1 MTFSPKS
8 LLSFASR
15 RSILVDCLIQ
25 AGYLQSNNDLVLN
38 SKKTETVIIAPPEL
52 HPNISQ
58 VIASFCSSV
67 KSGVRDLSV
76 IFGSSLGFD
85 LHAKNISHS
94 SFFILRNVSKLWTR
108 VSSAEPEKTVD
119 AFLSLHLDYCN
130 ALFICLDK
138 SSFSRFQAIVNA
150 TARLRSHSRAHI
162 TPVSF
167 SSHWLKLALNLSKTV
182 ARCRS
187 ATVPSAQKV

>member
-58 VIASFCSSV
+58 VIASFCSS
-67 KSGVRDLSV
+67 
-76 IFGSSLGFD
+76 
-85 LHAKNISHS
+85 AMSHVQYL
-94 SFFILRNVSKLWTR
+94 IPLW
-108 VSSAEPEKTVD
+108 
-119 AFLSLHLDYCN
+119 
-130 ALFICLDK
+130 AL
-138 SSFSRFQAIVNA
+138 AYM
-150 TARLRSHSRAHI
+150 
-162 TPVSF
+162 
-167 SSHWLKLALNLSKTV
+167 
-182 ARCRS
+182 
-187 ATVPSAQKV
+187 